1 MHLLVLGA
9 SGGCGRWAVR
19 LATERGHRVTA
30 VVRLATPYEAPAGV
44 EVIRADVTAAGV
56 LDGALGSGA
65 EGVVC
70 CLGVK
75 RVNPRN
81 PWSAVPAPHDLAG
94 RVAADLAGA
103 MPRHRVRRVVAIS
116 SAGVGSSAGRTHPVL
131 RWVFAHSNVQ
141 IGFADLEAMERTFER
156 SGVDWVAVR
165 PTRLVD
171 GPPTG
176 RVARAE
182 RFGLWSRI
190 SRGDVAAWMLDAVEG
205 AGPVADRTPMITA
218 G

>member
-1 MHLLVLGA
+1 
-9 SGGCGRWAVR
+9 
-19 LATERGHRVTA
+19 VTA
-30 VVRLATPYEAPAGV
+30 VVRIPTPYEAPPGV
-44 EVIRADVTAAGV
+44 EVVRADITEAGV
-56 LDGALGSGA
+56 LDTALVSGA
-65 EGVVC
+65 QGVLC

-75 RVNPRN
+75 RTNPRN
-81 PWSAVPAPHDLAG
+81 PWSAVPAPHDLG
-94 RVAADLAGA
+94 RRVAAELATA

-116 SAGVGSSAGRTHPVL
+116 SAGVGSSAERTHPVL
-131 RWVFAHSNVQ
+131 RWVFAHSNVR
-141 IGFADLEAMERTFER
+141 IGFADLRAMELTFEQ

-190 SRGDVAAWMLDAVEG
+190 SRGNVAAWMLDAVEG
-205 AGPVADRTPMITA
+205 VGPVADRTPMITA